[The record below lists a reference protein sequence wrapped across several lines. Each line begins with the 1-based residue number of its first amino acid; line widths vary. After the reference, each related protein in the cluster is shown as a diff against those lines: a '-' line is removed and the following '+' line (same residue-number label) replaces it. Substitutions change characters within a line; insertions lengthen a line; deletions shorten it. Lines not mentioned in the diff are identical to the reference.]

1 MSENRE
7 IPATFTVRLT
17 ENGRKDLALIMAKLG
32 VTVEEALSRAVGMEA
47 LLVQQADEG
56 AEVILRDKNGNRHFV
71 PVLERGDNAGR
82 GSS

>member
-56 AEVILRDKNGNRHFV
+56 AEVILRDKKGNRHFV